1 MTLKELDE
9 IDCRIDDIKS
19 VLLEKSEYLSP
30 GDLVNILNALKEDL
44 RTVGVNK

>member
-19 VLLEKSEYLSP
+19 VLLEKSEYLRGFSKYSKCFK
-30 GDLVNILNALKEDL
+30 GRFADCRCK
-44 RTVGVNK
+44 